1 MVATYWLEGKHKMSA
16 TRDSSQN
23 ATFVFS
29 NFYQLY
35 QKEKSKFRDESS
47 PIKGVVLAPKVE
59 AAAVSPSDQESYR
72 EWATNEVQAG
82 KKSLA
87 ADLLELRNARK
98 KLTFLIQEMDDLLKR
113 E

>member
-1 MVATYWLEGKHKMSA
+1 MSA

-29 NFYQLY
+29 NFYNLY
-35 QKEKSKFRDESS
+35 QKEKSKIRDESS
-47 PIKGVVLAPKVE
+47 PIKGIVLAQKAE
-59 AAAVSPSDQESYR
+59 ATAISPSNQDSNRQ
-72 EWATNEVQAG
+72 WAMNEVQAG

-98 KLTFLIQEMDDLLKR
+98 KLSFLIQEMDELLKR
-113 E
+113 D